1 MLSTVR
7 RSFLGFALVSA
18 VSVSLAGCVYKSMAE
33 AKAACD
39 QWVKEGGTFVVK
51 ANFYLGEDI
60 GEVRPYLRSC
70 FKEAETRQF
79 LGLDDP
85 RITEGQVFQEAEDI
99 PQSEDVVVRSFKW

>member
-1 MLSTVR
+1 MMR
-7 RSFLGFALVSA
+7 GRFLGFGLVS
-18 VSVSLAGCVYKSMAE
+18 VVSLSLTGCAYKSMAE

-51 ANFYLGEDI
+51 TNFYLGENI

-79 LGLDDP
+79 LGLNDP

-99 PQSEDVVVRSFKW
+99 PQSEDVVVRSFRW